1 MGRKP
6 RVWLDLHVEPVN
18 DTGSSIHHPNSVSNS
33 NYYLPDN
40 YTHIYTLALALPE
53 SRSSYIHIESK
64 IIAARRSR
72 FHPTSPYV
80 IDDET

>member
-1 MGRKP
+1 MTLGA
-6 RVWLDLHVEPVN
+6 LSTIQTQSL
-18 DTGSSIHHPNSVSNS
+18 NS
-33 NYYLPDN
+33 NCYLPDN

-64 IIAARRSR
+64 IIAAKRSR
-72 FHPTSPYV
+72 FHPASPYV